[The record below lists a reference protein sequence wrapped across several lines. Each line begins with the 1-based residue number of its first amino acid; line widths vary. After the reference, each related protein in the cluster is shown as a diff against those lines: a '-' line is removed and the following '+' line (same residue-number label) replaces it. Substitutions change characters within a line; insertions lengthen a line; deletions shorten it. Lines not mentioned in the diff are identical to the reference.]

1 MATLVQRLS
10 AALKAFRAPRAAL
23 VLPAWQRGQPYYELQ
38 TFENYVTHGYRKN
51 ELIFACIEAHQLT
64 AASVSYRVYDRRSG
78 EELPDHPLRRL
89 LERPNPFMSE
99 YEFLWLVTGFLKLA
113 GKAYFEKVYD
123 HHSGELVAL
132 WPMRP
137 DFVEIMPD
145 DKRFIG
151 AYRYTVPGVAQIDM
165 PPEQVLAIR
174 NMDPLDPYRSF
185 APVQVAARVGD
196 VDNHITDYIKLFFE
210 RGAMPSGILKIDK
223 VLTDAEVAG
232 LRRRWAER
240 YGGFNRWFEPAVLDQ
255 QADYQRIEL
264 SFAEMQF
271 EVLDDRDE
279 ARICAVLR
287 VPPIIAG
294 ARIGLKFGTYS
305 NYEEA
310 RRMWWQDVLK
320 PQYEMIS
327 NALTRDLARVYGD
340 EVEIRADLSGVP
352 ALQESET
359 HRWER
364 AERGLSAGF
373 MTVNEVREYLGLSN
387 IGAAG
392 DVFLRS
398 FGVQPVDTDG
408 QPAGIPEMEAHAAAR
423 LERLTDLSPGE
434 VEAARE
440 ELKAQYGFV
449 LPDPTVVERDYA

>member
-1 MATLVQRLS
+1 MATLAQRIS
-10 AALKAFRAPRAAL
+10 AAFKAFRAPRAAL
-23 VLPAWQRGQPYYELQ
+23 TLPTWQRGQPYYELQ

-78 EELPDHPLRRL
+78 DDLPDHPLRRL

-99 YEFLWLVTGFLKLA
+99 YEFLWLITGFLKLA

-123 HHSGELVAL
+123 RSGNLVAL

-145 DKRFIG
+145 QHRFIG

-165 PPEQVLAIR
+165 PAEQVLAIR
-174 NMDPLDPYRSF
+174 NTDPLDPYRSF

-223 VLTDAEVAG
+223 PLTDAEVAG

-255 QADYQRIEL
+255 HADYQRIEL

-310 RRMWWQDVLK
+310 RKMWWQDVLK
-320 PQYEMIS
+320 PQYEFIS
-327 NALTRDLARVYGD
+327 DALTRDLARDYGD
-340 EVEIRADLSGVP
+340 EVEIRADLSNVP
-352 ALQESET
+352 ALQESES
-359 HRWER
+359 HKWQR
-364 AERGLSAGF
+364 AERALAGGW
-373 MTVNEVREYLGLSN
+373 MTVNEVREYLGLST
-387 IGAAG
+387 IGVAG

-398 FGVQPVDTDG
+398 FGVQPVDTQG
-408 QPAGIPEMEAHAAAR
+408 QPVGMAESDEKAAAR

-434 VEAARE
+434 VQAARE
-440 ELKAQYGFV
+440 ELKALYGFV
-449 LPDPTVVERDYA
+449 LPAAVPMESEYA